1 MNAKNLGEKYVKTLQ
16 VRLNQEQV
24 DFVNQISDILGI
36 TPSEYVRMVINVYMS
51 SYGGGLKNEN
61 EQTNSDNI
69 L

>member
-61 EQTNSDNI
+61 EQTISDNI

>member
-24 DFVNQISDILGI
+24 NFVNQISDILGI

-51 SYGGGLKNEN
+51 SYGGGFKNEN